1 LLRICGVCWNNI
13 EPDGTCLTCRLAKR
27 VEELEATIIEL
38 LFKIQELES
47 VLCEY
52 KKILVERVEEL
63 EANIKGFGVSEV

>member
-1 LLRICGVCWNNI
+1 MLRICEVCWNNI

-63 EANIKGFGVSEV
+63 EANIKGFGVPQV

>member
-1 LLRICGVCWNNI
+1 LLRICEVCWNNI

-27 VEELEATIIEL
+27 VEELEATI
-38 LFKIQELES
+38 QELEF

>member
-1 LLRICGVCWNNI
+1 LLRICEVCWNNI

-27 VEELEATIIEL
+27 VEELEATI
-38 LFKIQELES
+38 QELEF

-63 EANIKGFGVSEV
+63 EANIKGFGVPQV

>member
-1 LLRICGVCWNNI
+1 MLRICEVCWNNI

-27 VEELEATIIEL
+27 VEELEATI
-38 LFKIQELES
+38 QELEF